1 MKLKHLFAAVLLFG
15 STAAHAAVVNCSQTC
30 VTTQTTW
37 SSTQTAGLSEQPA
50 TNTDS
55 GSGAD
60 LPYKN
65 RVTAPT
71 DEQQTYTGSASSF
84 IAGANQVISL
94 QADGKENTYSVSTG
108 YASASASLTYGFI
121 IEGPA
126 APTTG
131 VAVTFEGR
139 GVTSSGGDP
148 ADNSVNL
155 SVVESE
161 ADGSSPFEPLRLCRR
176 RFCLGHAAMALSFSM
191 AK

>member
-1 MKLKHLFAAVLLFG
+1 MLRLM
-15 STAAHAAVVNCSQTC
+15 
-30 VTTQTTW
+30 
-37 SSTQTAGLSEQPA
+37 SSKPIPE
-50 TNTDS
+50 
-55 GSGAD
+55 
-60 LPYKN
+60 
-65 RVTAPT
+65 APPH
-71 DEQQTYTGSASSF
+71 S

-148 ADNSVNL
+148 ADNSVSL

-161 ADGSSPFEPLRLCRR
+161 ADGSSAFTLLSQTSIGTESYLYTLFLYPGIQYEIDMEASVYTNGLNQG
-176 RFCLGHAAMALSFSM
+176 CLVLNGGAAVGG
-191 AK
+191 

>member
-94 QADGKENTYSVSTG
+94 QAAWQREYLQRQHRLRIRVRVFDLWLYHR
-108 YASASASLTYGFI
+108 
-121 IEGPA
+121 GPRR
-126 APTTG
+126 PDHWRCSDL
-131 VAVTFEGR
+131 R
-139 GVTSSGGDP
+139 GSWSDEFRWRP
-148 ADNSVNL
+148 
-155 SVVESE
+155 
-161 ADGSSPFEPLRLCRR
+161 R
-176 RFCLGHAAMALSFSM
+176 
-191 AK
+191 